1 MYRVVYFLCSP
12 DSSPE
17 DTCVHLALRSA
28 GSDRGGGQRSARPRH
43 PHVRRPAVERGG
55 PQGQGCSAQRGLQQH
70 QCKLAVGRPQHSTAR
85 YRVQE
90 KQMSP
95 KRIST
100 LLIEQ
105 IKAKCCL
112 ANRGAIMCTHI
123 EKTIIKY
130 SVYLFQSLVLR
141 LAYRG
146 FTLLGIY
153 FI

>member
-1 MYRVVYFLCSP
+1 MYCVVYFLCSP

-28 GSDRGGGQRSARPRH
+28 RSDRGGDQRSTRPRH
-43 PHVRRPAVERGG
+43 PHVRRPAVECGG

-70 QCKLAVGRPQHSTAR
+70 QCGLAVGRPQHFTAR

-90 KQMSP
+90 KQ

-100 LLIEQ
+100 SLIEQ

-112 ANRGAIMCTHI
+112 ANRGAIMCTHL
-123 EKTIIKY
+123 EREIKR
-130 SVYLFQSLVLR
+130 LLSLV
-141 LAYRG
+141 
-146 FTLLGIY
+146 FTFSYLW
-153 FI
+153 F

>member
-1 MYRVVYFLCSP
+1 MYLYRVVYFLCSP
-12 DSSPE
+12 DSSPQ

-28 GSDRGGGQRSARPRH
+28 GSDRGGSQRSARPRH

-70 QCKLAVGRPQHSTAR
+70 QCELAVGRPQHSTAR

-105 IKAKCCL
+105 TKAKSK
-112 ANRGAIMCTHI
+112 M
-123 EKTIIKY
+123 
-130 SVYLFQSLVLR
+130 LFSEP
-141 LAYRG
+141 
-146 FTLLGIY
+146 
-153 FI
+153 